1 MNYQLT
7 HIFDRSACLT
17 RRQIKSYINNELTA
31 EECHAAEHH
40 LNNCPLC
47 GEAIDGLEAHQ
58 QEAIEILAMLNP
70 AFLKEHFS
78 RITPQIHYNS
88 VAPVSQPMMQHPAKP
103 RKQTL
108 YVNTFLAVL
117 VFAGLGILGYLELTK
132 PGKLLAKEAPTP
144 PQLLANVVSTPAS
157 VSVDPAKTT
166 VTFAS
171 VKESAVKPEHS
182 ITTKT
187 TAIKKA
193 ITPIDRMAHGQEQY
207 NKKNWQAALTDFRH
221 EMNSTDKN
229 HSHEA
234 AMMAAQCYEQMGKTD
249 EAHQV
254 LQNVVA
260 DKGPDKRAARRML
273 RQMKNA
279 EE

>member
-1 MNYQLT
+1 M
-7 HIFDRSACLT
+7 
-17 RRQIKSYINNELTA
+17 TA

-58 QEAIEILAMLNP
+58 KEAIEILAVLNP

-88 VAPVSQPMMQHPAKP
+88 VAPVSQPVVRHRPKSK
-103 RKQTL
+103 KQTL
-108 YVNTFLAVL
+108 YINTFLAIL
-117 VFAGLGILGYLELTK
+117 VFAGLGVLCYLELTK
-132 PGKLLAKEAPTP
+132 PGKLFAKQAPI
-144 PQLLANVVSTPAS
+144 PQQPVTNTVTQAVQVN
-157 VSVDPAKTT
+157 PAKTN
-166 VTFAS
+166 VMLAS
-171 VKESAVKPEHS
+171 VKEPIENNEHS
-182 ITTKT
+182 VVNTLPAAKRD
-187 TAIKKA
+187 IKH
-193 ITPIDRMAHGQEQY
+193 IDRMERGKALY
-207 NKKNWQAALTDFRH
+207 AKNNWQAALVDFRY
-221 EMNSTDKN
+221 EMNNEDKS

-249 EAHQV
+249 EAKQV
-254 LQNVVA
+254 LQTVTA
-260 DKGPDKRAARRML
+260 DKGPDRRAAKRMM